1 MEVPVEKLG
10 LTLLNAAVVN
20 SMMENTANGTNAWIV
35 MFTRIAIL
43 AAANA
48 DLATREVGL
57 KEIANKR
64 LRATPVP

>member
-1 MEVPVEKLG
+1 MEVPVEKFG

-20 SMMENTANGTNAWIV
+20 SMMENTANGTNARIV